1 MKHLLNGAWHRN
13 RNSFAIYQPLN
24 GILKTVCL
32 TLVIAIVLTAC
43 QKQNVEKPAE
53 ELQMPVARNTQADV
67 LNFYN
72 GLSQQTLFELQQA
85 RAATARYRDI
95 KNAIKDGYSNINVDV
110 PNMGHHFMNV
120 KLIDGTF
127 DISKP
132 EILVYNGLDEG
143 NPELIAVE
151 YAVNYRDA
159 NGNITPVPEGFTGT
173 SDVWKGEG
181 ETGFPFWLCH
191 AWVWKY
197 NSAGVFN
204 WTNPSVDLD

>member
-1 MKHLLNGAWHRN
+1 MKHLLNGARHHN
-13 RNSFAIYQPLN
+13 RNSFAKHQPLS

-32 TLVIAIVLTAC
+32 TFVIAVALTAC
-43 QKQNVEKPAE
+43 QKQNVEKPADE
-53 ELQMPVARNTQADV
+53 IQMSVARNSQAYV

-72 GLSQQTLFELQQA
+72 GLSQQTLWELQQA

-127 DISKP
+127 DITKP

-143 NPELIAVE
+143 NPELAAVE
-151 YAVNYRDA
+151 YAVNYRDQ
-159 NGNITPVPEGFTGT
+159 NGNIIPPPEGFTGT
-173 SDVWKGEG
+173 SDVWKGES

-197 NSAGVFN
+197 NPDGVFN
-204 WTNPSVDLD
+204 WTNSSIELD